1 MQLTEQQQAKSFID
15 ELLEEAEQKERQEIE
30 AYLDMAIR
38 EIAEL
43 QSAIE
48 RTNEIA
54 EKDIELIRRWAVN
67 ENLKRTE
74 RIEMLK
80 SKLDSYIRSTDKKTI
95 TLPHGT
101 LKLRR
106 KPDKVE
112 VTDLELFIKN
122 ATKEMVTV
130 VPEQIK
136 PSLPAIKKWIKMT
149 GKIPEGVKLIEG
161 EVEFSLKLN
170 NYNLNKN
177 KTEEN

>member
-1 MQLTEQQQAKSFID
+1 MELTEQQQAKSFID
-15 ELLEEAEQKERQEIE
+15 ELLEEAEQKEKQEVE

-38 EIAEL
+38 EISEL
-43 QSAIE
+43 ELAIE
-48 RTNEIA
+48 RTNDIA
-54 EKDIELIRRWAVN
+54 EKDIELIKRWAAN
-67 ENLKRTE
+67 ENLRRSE

-80 SKLDSYIRSTDKKTI
+80 SKLDSYIRSTEKKTI
-95 TLPHGT
+95 NLPHGT

-170 NYNLNKN
+170 TINK
-177 KTEEN
+177 KEER